1 MENIN
6 LVYMIIKRPSKNIE
20 AVKKLGIYCWSI
32 IGLLILL
39 ALAFYILF
47 KIKIVIFPLI
57 VAAGIAF
64 LLSPFVNWMGKKMKR
79 GLAIFIAY
87 IVFTGILFTFFFFTV
102 PMVYDQFRVFILKI
116 PVYITRLTDLINY
129 WIDNSLFVDNI
140 ERIIG
145 KNFLHIDPNAIN
157 QYFGN
162 LLSGKNLNYL
172 QGISAFTRSFLNLV
186 ITFIIGPVL
195 GIYILK
201 DAGKLRALFIKIL
214 PPRFKHQL
222 NTIIDRI
229 SNVGGRYIRGQI
241 FISIIVGCL
250 CTLILFLLKVDFPI
264 LLGFIAGISNLI
276 PFLGP
281 IIGVIPAALTALSIS
296 PIKTLLVVLLFI
308 GVQQLDSYVISPN
321 VMKFQVGV
329 HPAIVMLVLIAVGT
343 VFGPVG
349 LLIAVPLT
357 AMLQAVL
364 KYYLLERKNI
374 RSR

>member
-1 MENIN
+1 
-6 LVYMIIKRPSKNIE
+6 MIIKRSTKKIDS
-20 AVKKLGIYCWSI
+20 VKKLGIYCWSI
-32 IGLLILL
+32 IGFLILVS
-39 ALAFYILF
+39 LAFYILF
-47 KIKIVIFPLI
+47 RIRIVVFPLI

-64 LLSPFVNWMGKKMKR
+64 LLSPFVNWMSKKMKR

-87 IVFTGILFTFFFFTV
+87 IVFTGILFTFFFFTI
-102 PMVYDQFRVFILKI
+102 PMVYDQFRIFISKI
-116 PVYITRLTDLINY
+116 PVYITKLTDLINY
-129 WIDNSLFVDNI
+129 WIDNSLFIDNI
-140 ERIIG
+140 ERIMG

-157 QYFGN
+157 QYFIN

-172 QGISAFTRSFLNLV
+172 QGITTFTRSFLNLV

-201 DAGKLRALFIKIL
+201 DAGKLRILLIKVIS
-214 PPRFKHQL
+214 PRYKNQL
-222 NTIIDRI
+222 NTIIDKI
-229 SNVGGRYIRGQI
+229 SKVGGRYIRGQI

-250 CTLILFLLKVDFPI
+250 CTLVLFLLKVDFPV
-264 LLGFIAGISNLI
+264 LLGFIAGASNLI

-281 IIGVIPAALTALSIS
+281 IIGVVPAALAALSIS
-296 PIKTLLVVLLFI
+296 PLKTLLVILLFI

-343 VFGPVG
+343 VFGPIG
-349 LLIAVPLT
+349 LLIAVPVT
-357 AMLQAVL
+357 AMFQAVL

-374 RSR
+374 RS